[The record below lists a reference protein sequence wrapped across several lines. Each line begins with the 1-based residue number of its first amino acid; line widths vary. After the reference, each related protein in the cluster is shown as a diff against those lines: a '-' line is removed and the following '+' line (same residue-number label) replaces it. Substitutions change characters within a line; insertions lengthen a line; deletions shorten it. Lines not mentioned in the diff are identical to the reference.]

1 MSELIEKL
9 FSRLS
14 KYDWF
19 TTLVPGIF
27 LHALLRR
34 MGINMATSSMLEEF
48 GLMFFLGV
56 VSSRVGA
63 TVVEQ
68 LARWCKLFEDYEDYI
83 EWSSTEKEESKMLV
97 RNANW
102 FRSLCGMM
110 IVLAAMI
117 GLKLIPESLFPHN
130 AKEILAIICLLLL
143 FADSYRRQLSFT
155 TQRIRK
161 FKKDNYK
168 EQE

>member
-1 MSELIEKL
+1 
-9 FSRLS
+9 
-14 KYDWF
+14 
-19 TTLVPGIF
+19 
-27 LHALLRR
+27 
-34 MGINMATSSMLEEF
+34 
-48 GLMFFLGV
+48 
-56 VSSRVGA
+56 
-63 TVVEQ
+63 
-68 LARWCKLFEDYEDYI
+68 
-83 EWSSTEKEESKMLV
+83 
-97 RNANW
+97 
-102 FRSLCGMM
+102 M